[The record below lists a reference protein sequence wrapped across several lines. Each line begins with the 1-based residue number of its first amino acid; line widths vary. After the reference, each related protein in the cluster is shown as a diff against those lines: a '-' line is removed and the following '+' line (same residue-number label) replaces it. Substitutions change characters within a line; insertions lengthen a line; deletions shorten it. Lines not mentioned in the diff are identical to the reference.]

1 MSQGYDKQAC
11 LFEPEIPLATEPP
24 PSHAIHHTKGVHQ
37 MGKSIEELLKQ
48 RADLD
53 AEIEKARN
61 EARAGAFAEISRILQ
76 NAGIS
81 VAELHAQYPLR
92 SNGGTAKPAREKAV
106 VKYRDPKNPNN
117 LWSGRGRK
125 ASWLQKALD
134 NGAKIEEF
142 LA

>member
-1 MSQGYDKQAC
+1 
-11 LFEPEIPLATEPP
+11 
-24 PSHAIHHTKGVHQ
+24 

-48 RADLD
+48 RAELD
-53 AEIEKARN
+53 AQIEKART
-61 EARAGAFAEISRILQ
+61 EARASAFAEISRILE

-81 VAELHAQYPLR
+81 VAELHAKFPLR
-92 SNGGTAKPAREKAV
+92 STGAAKPAKDKLAA
-106 VKYRDPKNPNN
+106 KYRDPKNPNN
-117 LWSGRGRK
+117 VWSGRGRK

>member
-1 MSQGYDKQAC
+1 
-11 LFEPEIPLATEPP
+11 
-24 PSHAIHHTKGVHQ
+24 

-48 RADLD
+48 RAELD
-53 AEIEKARN
+53 AQIQKART
-61 EARAGAFAEISRILQ
+61 EARASAFAEISRILE

-81 VAELHAQYPLR
+81 VAELHAKFPLR
-92 SNGGTAKPAREKAV
+92 STGGTAKPAKDKLA

-117 LWSGRGRK
+117 VWSGRGRK

-134 NGAKIEEF
+134 GGAKIEEF